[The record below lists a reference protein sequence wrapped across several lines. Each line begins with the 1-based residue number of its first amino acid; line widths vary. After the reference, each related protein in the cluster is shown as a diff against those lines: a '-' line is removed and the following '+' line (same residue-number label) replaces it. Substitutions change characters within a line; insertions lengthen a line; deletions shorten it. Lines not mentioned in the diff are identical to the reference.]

1 MSGKIKI
8 GISSCLLGNNV
19 RYDGGNRLDQTV
31 IDALGPF
38 VEWVPVCPEVES
50 GLPVPREAM
59 HLVQSA
65 ESRRMITICTSVDH
79 TEQVMQWVER
89 ELADLENQGL
99 CGFVFKARSPSCA
112 ITDAEICTPS
122 GTLIN
127 KGPGI
132 FAKMFM
138 ARFPSIPVVD
148 EESLQDS
155 AVRGSFLER
164 VSLYAGN
171 HV

>member
-1 MSGKIKI
+1 MFNKMKI

-19 RYDGGNRLDQTV
+19 RYDGRNRLDQTV
-31 IDALGPF
+31 IGALGPF

-59 HLVQSA
+59 QLVQSA
-65 ESRRMITICTSVDH
+65 ESRRMITIFTSVDQ
-79 TEQVMQWVER
+79 TEHVMQWVER
-89 ELADLENQGL
+89 ELADLEDLGL

-112 ITDAEICTPS
+112 IADAEIFTPS
-122 GTLIN
+122 GTLID

-148 EESLQDS
+148 EESLQD
-155 AVRGSFLER
+155 ATVRGSFLER
-164 VSLYAGN
+164 VSLYSGS